1 MSDYTYAEIMK
12 MQDEAVRRVEEMQ
25 KRAQA
30 AVGNGVIKENPQK
43 KRAEKSEPKRVPMP
57 EGWLDS
63 LKEYAKSGNTPIE
76 QNNKDISKS
85 GAFLGDIGEKL
96 GKVFGSLN
104 IDGDAA
110 LILSLVLLLSEEGC
124 DEALLLS
131 LLYILT

>member
-12 MQDEAVRRVEEMQ
+12 MQNEAVRRVEEMQ

-30 AVGNGVIKENPQK
+30 AVGSGKNEENKEKAP
-43 KRAEKSEPKRVPMP
+43 EKAEPKRVPMP
-57 EGWLDS
+57 PGWLDS
-63 LKEYAKSGNTPIE
+63 LKEYAEKENGDQRVQKEPL
-76 QNNKDISKS
+76 KS
-85 GAFLGDIGEKL
+85 GAFDGLSQRLGRAIGA
-96 GKVFGSLN
+96 LN
-104 IDGDAA
+104 IDSDAA

>member
-63 LKEYAKSGNTPIE
+63 LKEYAKSGSRSGLHRSR
-76 QNNKDISKS
+76 QISRR
-85 GAFLGDIGEKL
+85 D
-96 GKVFGSLN
+96 VGSTAVSQSLER
-104 IDGDAA
+104 
-110 LILSLVLLLSEEGC
+110 LISVNCVLRWV
-124 DEALLLS
+124 
-131 LLYILT
+131 

>member
-12 MQDEAVRRVEEMQ
+12 MQNEAVRRVEEMQ

-30 AVGNGVIKENPQK
+30 AVGSEKNEENKEKAP
-43 KRAEKSEPKRVPMP
+43 EKTEPKRVPMP
-57 EGWLDS
+57 PGWLDS
-63 LKEYAKSGNTPIE
+63 LKEYAEKENGGPRAQKEPLKSG
-76 QNNKDISKS
+76 
-85 GAFLGDIGEKL
+85 GAFDGFSQRLGRAI
-96 GKVFGSLN
+96 GSLN
-104 IDGDAA
+104 IDSDAA

>member
-30 AVGNGVIKENPQK
+30 AVGNGVIKENSQK
-43 KRAEKSEPKRVPMP
+43 RRAEKSEPKRVPMP

-63 LKEYAKSGNTPIE
+63 LKEY
-76 QNNKDISKS
+76 NKAISKS
-85 GAFLGDIGEKL
+85 GAFFGDIGEKL
-96 GKVFGSLN
+96 GKDFGSLN

>member
-12 MQDEAVRRVEEMQ
+12 MQNEAVRRVEEMQ

-30 AVGNGVIKENPQK
+30 AVGN
-43 KRAEKSEPKRVPMP
+43 EKSEENKEKAPKKTEPKRVPMP
-57 EGWLDS
+57 PGWLDS
-63 LKEYAKSGNTPIE
+63 LKEYADKEKSGNTAREPLKIG
-76 QNNKDISKS
+76 
-85 GAFLGDIGEKL
+85 GAFDGFSQKL
-96 GKVFGSLN
+96 GRAIGSLN
-104 IDGDAA
+104 IDSDAA